1 ERLMAVIHGPI
12 VPSVGFVTDIHP
24 LFSYKLQTP
33 SPTPSSCLYREKST
47 GYAKCKFLVRNLMAK
62 PNRPF
67 VEGTPSGLKALPLFG
82 DLRTEKNSSIARETK
97 PGCKQ
102 LLRE

>member
-1 ERLMAVIHGPI
+1 
-12 VPSVGFVTDIHP
+12 IHP
-24 LFSYKLQTP
+24 LFFSKLQTP
-33 SPTPSSCLYREKST
+33 SPTPSSCLYREKLA

-67 VEGTPSGLKALPLFG
+67 VKGTPSEF
-82 DLRTEKNSSIARETK
+82 EKNSSIARETK
-97 PGCKQ
+97 LDCKQ